1 MRNLL
6 GRLLQRSPAELERI
20 AGFWAVELRGQD
32 RHGDVSLLY
41 RTMTDV
47 WAVRD
52 AWERVSEPGKL
63 LVRTLD
69 GHNGAAVSVATL
81 ADETGIGEPETRRE
95 VERLNAI
102 GLVATEERRPDETQ
116 AAEIA
121 YFLPREMGMMIE
133 RVEAEQVASSPRG
146 LPIDELLASV
156 PYPEIEEAATA
167 WGARVIPAMHARGEL
182 VGLVR
187 EQLIR
192 PDRVERQIGALSAPA
207 RNAWA
212 RLKTA
217 GGVVPIDDLLP
228 PRDVPLLTRRRI
240 LRELASPLLLWHGYD
255 GDRRLAIVPKAILE
269 PEPPKV
275 EPPPELRLVD
285 AGDVEDPEWIFPH
298 AAAWDLLTILR
309 EVAATNPRWKPLSE
323 ADQTIVRRLR
333 RKLWLADRE
342 TLDIP
347 TGYIEMLVRLGALMG
362 VLREDSNER
371 AVGGEMAQGWRES
384 AFTTASQRMVAAW
397 TSAEEWVE
405 GRERVDANLYGAS
418 WPRVREILLRALGE
432 LDEDQWY
439 DERRFVER
447 LLRAQPDLL
456 RQAQVAAVGSTRRAA
471 LDTVADAQERRA
483 RVMSLVLG
491 TTLETACSWLGL
503 IERSYERAGRA
514 PVLRVT
520 PFGRWIAGKRV
531 EPQLTQFGNA
541 PIAVGANFQI
551 LLYRPTPRRVWA
563 LSAFADL
570 QSLDRV
576 STWMLTAEALIRALA
591 TAIDLDQI
599 TAFLERQNGAPLPQN
614 VSYTLAEWDRGYRRV
629 WLRRSVVL
637 VPEDGEKAEP
647 IAAALKEAGL
657 EPEVLSDGRI
667 LLVFDEPGAGER
679 LYTAATRALRE
690 RGFAPLAD
698 PQALPKRRRDGG

>member
-6 GRLLQRSPAELERI
+6 GRLLQRSPTELDRI
-20 AGFWAVELRGQD
+20 AEFWAIELRGQD

-47 WAVRD
+47 WACRD
-52 AWERVSEPGKL
+52 AWERISEPGKL
-63 LVRTLD
+63 LIRTLD
-69 GHNGAAVSVATL
+69 SHDGTAVTTATL
-81 ADETGIGEPETRRE
+81 AEETRIDEPTTRSE
-95 VERLNAI
+95 VEHLIAI
-102 GLVATEERRPDETQ
+102 GMVATEERRPDERQ
-116 AAEIA
+116 SEPA

-133 RVEAEQVASSPRG
+133 RIEAERIAPSPRA

-192 PDRVERQIGALSAPA
+192 PDRVERQIGNLSAPA

-217 GGVVPIDDLLP
+217 GGVVAIDDLLP
-228 PRDVPLLTRRRI
+228 PADVPLLTRRRI
-240 LRELASPLLLWHGYD
+240 MRELASPLLLWHGYE
-255 GDRRLAIVPKAILE
+255 GERRLAIVPQAILE

-275 EPPPELRLVD
+275 EPPPELRRVD
-285 AGDVEDPEWIFPH
+285 DGDVVEPEWIFPY
-298 AAAWDLLTILR
+298 AASWDLLTILR
-309 EVAATNPRWKPLSE
+309 EVTATNPRWKPLAES
-323 ADQTIVRRLR
+323 DPTIVRRLR

-347 TGYIEMLVRLGALMG
+347 TGYIELLVRLGALMG
-362 VLREDSNER
+362 VLRENSNDR
-371 AVGGEMAQGWRES
+371 AVPGEIAQSWRES

-397 TSAEEWVE
+397 ASAEEWIE

-418 WPRVREILLRALGE
+418 WPRVREILLRALGA
-432 LDEDQWY
+432 LDEGQWY
-439 DERRFVER
+439 DEQRFVER
-447 LLRAQPDLL
+447 LLRAEPDLL

-471 LDTVADAQERRA
+471 LDTAADAIERRA
-483 RVMSLVLG
+483 QVMTLVIG

-503 IERSYERAGRA
+503 IERSYERESRA

-520 PFGRWIAGKRV
+520 PFGRWIASQRI
-531 EPQLTQFGNA
+531 EPQLAQLGNA
-541 PIAVGANFQI
+541 PIAVGANFQV

-563 LSAFADL
+563 LSAFAEL

-576 STWMLTAEALIRALA
+576 STWTLTADALTRALA
-591 TAIDLDQI
+591 AGIDLDQI
-599 TAFLERQNGAPLPQN
+599 SSFLDRQNTLPLPQN
-614 VSYTLAEWDRGYRRV
+614 VSYTLAEWDRGYRRI

-637 VPEDGEKAEP
+637 VPESGEKVEP

-657 EPEVLSDGRI
+657 EPEVLADGRL
-667 LLVFDEPGAGER
+667 LLVYDEPDAGER

-698 PQALPKRRRDGG
+698 PQALPRRRDI